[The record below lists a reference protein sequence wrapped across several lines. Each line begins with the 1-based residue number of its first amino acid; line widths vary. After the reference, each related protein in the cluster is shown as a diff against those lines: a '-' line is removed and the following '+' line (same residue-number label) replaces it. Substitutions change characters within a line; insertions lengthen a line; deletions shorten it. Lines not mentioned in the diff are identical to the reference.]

1 MAESSI
7 SARVR
12 PWWGPTLAGYLA
24 RVCLLPV
31 KAVLSLC
38 RIEILVHNGQVIRR
52 TKVAFKI
59 RIDLDGDPKYLSKNM
74 SEWPEDLRVREMPEV
89 NR

>member
-24 RVCLLPV
+24 RVCLFPV

-38 RIEILVHNGQVIRR
+38 RIEILGHNGQVIRR
-52 TKVAFKI
+52 TKVAFEI
-59 RIDLDGDPKYLSKNM
+59 SISYV
-74 SEWPEDLRVREMPEV
+74 E
-89 NR
+89 